1 MSGPPA
7 KANLSAILTDL
18 GRPNL
23 AHCPPNARLME
34 DRMTQTLA
42 AKDRIFC
49 AIDTTDLDHAINL
62 ASSLSGV
69 IGGAK
74 LGKEFFAAHGP
85 QGVRAV
91 AKAGMPIFLDVK
103 YHDIPNTVAGA
114 IRAVTPLG
122 LRIVNVHAAGGLEM
136 MKRAGDAAREAA
148 GKAGVEVPWV
158 IAVTILTS
166 MDQGDLDD
174 VGLKGPIEERV
185 VKLAELTRKAGL
197 DGVVCSAQEITPVR
211 KALGPDFK
219 LITPGIRPGWAT
231 SDDQKRIVTP
241 ADAVAMGSDVLVIGR
256 PITKADDPVA
266 AAQKIVAELS

>member
-1 MSGPPA
+1 
-7 KANLSAILTDL
+7 
-18 GRPNL
+18 
-23 AHCPPNARLME
+23 
-34 DRMTQTLA
+34 MTA
-42 AKDRIFC
+42 SISPKDRIFC
-49 AIDTTDLDHAINL
+49 AIDTTDLDHAVGL
-62 ASSLSGV
+62 ARSLSGV

-91 AKAGMPIFLDVK
+91 ARTGMPIFLDVK

-122 LRIVNVHAAGGLEM
+122 LRIVNVHAAGGIEM
-136 MKRAGDAAREAA
+136 MKRAGEAAREAA
-148 GKAGVEVPWV
+148 DKAGLDAPWV

-174 VGLKGPIEERV
+174 VGLKGPVEDRV

-197 DGVVCSAQEITPVR
+197 DGVVCSAREITPVR
-211 KALGPDFK
+211 AACGPDFK
-219 LITPGIRPGWAT
+219 LITPGIRPSWAA

-241 ADAVAMGSDVLVIGR
+241 ADAVAMGSDILVIGR

-266 AAQKIVAELS
+266 AAKRIVAELA

>member
-1 MSGPPA
+1 MPRT
-7 KANLSAILTDL
+7 LS
-18 GRPNL
+18 P
-23 AHCPPNARLME
+23 
-34 DRMTQTLA
+34 
-42 AKDRIFC
+42 KDRIFC
-49 AIDTTDLDHAINL
+49 AIDTTDLDHAIDL
-62 ASSLSGV
+62 ASNLSGV

-85 QGVRAV
+85 QGVAAV
-91 AKAGMPIFLDVK
+91 AKTGMPIFLDVK

-122 LRIVNVHAAGGLEM
+122 LKIVNVHAAGGLEM
-136 MKRAGDAAREAA
+136 MKRAGDAARESAD
-148 GKAGVEVPWV
+148 KAGVEAPWV

-166 MDQGDLDD
+166 LDQGDLDD
-174 VGLKGPIEERV
+174 VGLKGPIEDRV
-185 VKLAELTRKAGL
+185 VKLAELTQKAGL
-197 DGVVCSAQEITPVR
+197 DGIVCSAQEITPVR

-219 LITPGIRPGWAT
+219 LITPGIRPSWAA

-241 ADAVAMGSDVLVIGR
+241 ADAVAMGSDILVIGR

>member
-1 MSGPPA
+1 MSGPQPPEI
-7 KANLSAILTDL
+7 SSILTDVGL
-18 GRPNL
+18 TYHQPI
-23 AHCPPNARLME
+23 ASLME
-34 DRMTQTLA
+34 DRMTQTLS

-49 AIDTTDLDHAINL
+49 AIDTTDLDHAIDL
-62 ASSLSGV
+62 ASNLSGV

-114 IRAVTPLG
+114 VR
-122 LRIVNVHAAGGLEM
+122 
-136 MKRAGDAAREAA
+136 
-148 GKAGVEVPWV
+148 
-158 IAVTILTS
+158 
-166 MDQGDLDD
+166 
-174 VGLKGPIEERV
+174 GLKGPIEDRV
-185 VKLAELTRKAGL
+185 VKLAELTQKAGL
-197 DGVVCSAQEITPVR
+197 DGVVCSAREITPVR

-219 LITPGIRPGWAT
+219 LITPGIRPVWAT
-231 SDDQKRIVTP
+231 SDDQKRVVSP

>member
-1 MSGPPA
+1 
-7 KANLSAILTDL
+7 
-18 GRPNL
+18 
-23 AHCPPNARLME
+23 
-34 DRMTQTLA
+34 MTQTLA

-91 AKAGMPIFLDVK
+91 AKTGMPIFLDVK

-122 LRIVNVHAAGGLEM
+122 VRIVNVHAAGGLEM

-148 GKAGVEVPWV
+148 DKAGVDVPWV

-174 VGLKGPIEERV
+174 VGLKGPIEDRV
-185 VKLAELTRKAGL
+185 VKLAELTQKAGL

-219 LITPGIRPGWAT
+219 LITPGIRPSWAA

-256 PITKADDPVA
+256 PITKAEDPVA